1 MVWTVMYLQVVGG
14 TLIFGKQTK
23 SSDFLRI
30 NITPDKRMEFIGTDM
45 SELGNILYLH
55 PLGCIGD

>member
-1 MVWTVMYLQVVGG
+1 MTLHEFVG
-14 TLIFGKQTK
+14 TELLRYQTK